1 MRQKLQYVSG
11 RMQCAKLARI
21 MNSWVDF
28 IKARQRLMTR
38 LELMMIRFVQRRL
51 LAAFRIWRAN
61 VVEGAEARTEAERQA
76 KLSASERERKQKEEE
91 KRAAQ
96 FAAKLHATRGAG
108 LKRILRRVMNRVG
121 GAALDAWWASV
132 VDGRE
137 KKAMCRKI
145 LYRVQSRHLALSFN
159 TWIHAVNTLQRQRHV
174 IARALARVGKVTKQ
188 KVLLSWASA
197 ARRDRVET
205 LTRRA
210 EAAERVLGIR
220 TRHNMA
226 VCVPLLRQLT
236 NLDLDPTLRH
246 EVFALF
252 DFLVP
257 KSMTSKRSGK
267 AGLSKEALDLVGDHA
282 ELLDI
287 AARGRSAAEAFENP
301 QQSAKRFR
309 GEQRVVEIVNSQ
321 LTAMQLRLDEL
332 EDRNRNLRI
341 ERETAI
347 TRVREEMEKKHKFDI
362 AALRRLNAQET
373 RTANERARL
382 TRVQSS
388 IDDRMLVASNNS
400 SSALLISN
408 PTHGMM
414 PPTTK
419 RVAGGGGM
427 LSPRSA
433 APSPIKMSSSNTH
446 NRGGAARPLSAS
458 SSAAA
463 AAEISPSYMVEGT
476 SATKSTTY
484 RPTTFQPP
492 GVRTRMA
499 FE

>member
-1 MRQKLQYVSG
+1 MRQKLQYVTG
-11 RMQCAKLARI
+11 RMQRAKLARI

-61 VVEGAEARTEAERQA
+61 VVEGTEARTVAERQA
-76 KLSASERERKQKEEE
+76 KLSALEREQKQKEEE
-91 KRAAQ
+91 KRAAE
-96 FAAKLHATRGAG
+96 LHATRGAG
-108 LKRILRRVMNRVG
+108 LEGIRRRVMHRVG
-121 GAALDAWWASV
+121 AAALDAWWASV

-137 KKAMCRKI
+137 KTALFRTI
-145 LYRVQSRHLALSFN
+145 LRRVQNRHLALSFN
-159 TWIHAVNTLQRQRHV
+159 SWIHAVNTLQRQRHV
-174 IARALARVGKVTKQ
+174 IARALARVGKLTKQ

-205 LTRRA
+205 LTLRA

-236 NLDLDPTLRH
+236 NLDLDPTLGH

-267 AGLSKEALDLVGDHA
+267 PGLSKEVSDLVGDHA
-282 ELLDI
+282 QLVDI

-301 QQSAKRFR
+301 QQSEKRFR

-321 LTAMQLRLDEL
+321 LAAMQLRLDEL

-373 RTANERARL
+373 RTASERARS

-400 SSALLISN
+400 SSALSISN
-408 PTHGMM
+408 PTRGMM
-414 PPTTK
+414 PPTAK
-419 RVAGGGGM
+419 RAAGGGGM

-433 APSPIKMSSSNTH
+433 APSPVKASSFNTH
-446 NRGGAARPLSAS
+446 NRGGAVRPLSAS

-463 AAEISPSYMVEGT
+463 AAEINPSYLVAGT
-476 SATKSTTY
+476 LATKSTSY
-484 RPTTFQPP
+484 RPTTFQPQ